1 MNPKTPYRVSNI
13 KMDNI
18 CYTDV
23 KSNSKKTII
32 YIKYH
37 ERDKLKN
44 IVFQTP
50 TLLNINKAVKKNDIY
65 ELDIPL
71 YGKCNNK
78 VQTLINFFN
87 SLDDKIVKD
96 AKINTKWFNNF
107 IRNNTIKYQ
116 KIVRSCE
123 DVEYPNG
130 MIRVKILQTSDFE
143 TLIQMNNKNK
153 LNVEDIPTNSWV
165 KMILEVYAIWINE
178 NGFGLFVRPILISF
192 QIKDQLDYNYKLME
206 DSDEIDNIIHTTNEI
221 DNSIFIK
228 AESDLTRQSGLNS
241 NVTSTVLEMPHNDNS
256 FEEMSNSS
264 DINLV
269 NNNNNNLSATSSTQT

>member
-1 MNPKTPYRVSNI
+1 
-13 KMDNI
+13 
-18 CYTDV
+18 
-23 KSNSKKTII
+23 
-32 YIKYH
+32 
-37 ERDKLKN
+37 
-44 IVFQTP
+44 
-50 TLLNINKAVKKNDIY
+50 
-65 ELDIPL
+65 
-71 YGKCNNK
+71 
-78 VQTLINFFN
+78 
-87 SLDDKIVKD
+87 
-96 AKINTKWFNNF
+96 
-107 IRNNTIKYQ
+107 
-116 KIVRSCE
+116 
-123 DVEYPNG
+123 
-130 MIRVKILQTSDFE
+130 
-143 TLIQMNNKNK
+143 MNNKNK

-241 NVTSTVLEMPHNDNS
+241 NITSTVLEMPHNDNS